1 MLDAWQPAGGSSGK
15 PSKRGQFSFMRIVRS
30 IPELRVALKA
40 VRESGQSIGL
50 VPTMGFLHEGHASLI
65 RQSTARCDTTVVTVF
80 VNPTQFCPGEDL
92 ERYPR
97 DLERDQ
103 NLCLKLGVGT
113 LFIPEPSEIY
123 PTGFATSIEVG
134 PMGDALCGR
143 FRPGHFRGV
152 ATIVTKLFNLVQPD
166 LAFFGQKDLQQT
178 SILRRVVKDLNL
190 PVDILVAPT
199 VREPDGL
206 ALSSRNAYL
215 SPQDRQT
222 ALGISRGLL
231 KAESLFQ
238 GGERDADTLAA
249 AVRQELQGMD
259 EIQYCEA
266 VDPLTLDTLAGPI
279 SRPAALCV
287 AVVLGGTRLIDNVLL
302 SPGGEGT
309 QFISHMESKDS

>member
-1 MLDAWQPAGGSSGK
+1 
-15 PSKRGQFSFMRIVRS
+15 MRIVRS

-65 RQSTARCDTTVVTVF
+65 RQSTARCDSTVVSVF
-80 VNPTQFCPGEDL
+80 VNPTQFGPSEDL
-92 ERYPR
+92 ARYPR

-103 NLCLKLGVGT
+103 NLCLRLGVAT
-113 LFIPEPSEIY
+113 LFMPDPAEIY
-123 PTGFATSIEVG
+123 PTGFSTSIEVG
-134 PMGDALCGR
+134 PMGDALCGH

-178 SILRRVVKDLNL
+178 SVIRRVVKDLNL

-199 VREPDGL
+199 VREADGM
-206 ALSSRNAYL
+206 ALSSRNGYL
-215 SPQDRQT
+215 SPVARQT
-222 ALGISRGLL
+222 ALGISRGLFA
-231 KAESLFQ
+231 AERRFQ
-238 GGERDADTLAA
+238 GGERDAATLVAT
-249 AVRQELQGMD
+249 VRQELQGMD

-266 VDPLTLDTLAGPI
+266 VDPLTMDSLAGSI

-287 AVVLGGTRLIDNVLL
+287 AVVLEGTRLIDNVLL
-302 SPGGEGT
+302 SPGGEAT
-309 QFISHMESKDS
+309 QFISHLESKDS

>member
-1 MLDAWQPAGGSSGK
+1 
-15 PSKRGQFSFMRIVRS
+15 MRIVRS

-65 RQSTARCDTTVVTVF
+65 RQSTARCDTTVVSVF
-80 VNPTQFCPGEDL
+80 VNPTQFGPGEDL
-92 ERYPR
+92 DRYPR

-103 NLCLKLGVGT
+103 NLCLKLGVGI

-134 PMGDALCGR
+134 PMGDALCGH

-152 ATIVTKLFNLVQPD
+152 ATVVTKLFNLVQPD

-178 SILRRVVKDLNL
+178 AVIRRVVKDLNL

-215 SPQDRQT
+215 APGARQT
-222 ALGISRGLL
+222 ALGISRGLRS
-231 KAESLFQ
+231 AEARFRD
-238 GGERDADTLAA
+238 GERDAAALVA
-249 AVRQELQGMD
+249 AVVAELKGFDQ
-259 EIQYCEA
+259 IQYCEA
-266 VDPLTLDTLAGPI
+266 VDPLTMDILAGPLT
-279 SRPAALCV
+279 RPTALCV
-287 AVVLGGTRLIDNVLL
+287 AVLLGGTRLIDNVIL
-302 SPGGEGT
+302 SPGFEGAH
-309 QFISHMESKDS
+309 FISHMENTES

>member
-1 MLDAWQPAGGSSGK
+1 
-15 PSKRGQFSFMRIVRS
+15 MRIVRS

-40 VRESGQSIGL
+40 VRDSGQSIGFG
-50 VPTMGFLHEGHASLI
+50 PTMGFLHEGHASLI
-65 RQSTARCDTTVVTVF
+65 RQSTARCDNPVVSVF
-80 VNPTQFCPGEDL
+80 VNPTQFGPGEDL
-92 ERYPR
+92 AKYPR

-103 NLCLKLGVGT
+103 NLCLRLGVGT
-113 LFIPEPSEIY
+113 LFMPEPAEIY

-134 PMGDALCGR
+134 PMGDALCGQ

-178 SILRRVVKDLNL
+178 SIIRRVVKDLNL

-206 ALSSRNAYL
+206 AMSSRNAYL
-215 SPQDRQT
+215 SPANRKR

-231 KAESLFQ
+231 EAEKRFKE
-238 GGERDADTLAA
+238 GERDAGTLV
-249 AVRQELQGMD
+249 AVARKALEGMD

-266 VDPLTLDTLAGPI
+266 VDPLTLDSLEGPI
-279 SRPAALCV
+279 TRPSALCV

-302 SPGGEGT
+302 APNGEST
-309 QFISHMESKDS
+309 QFISHLEAPVDKP

>member
-1 MLDAWQPAGGSSGK
+1 
-15 PSKRGQFSFMRIVRS
+15 MRIVRS

-40 VRESGQSIGL
+40 VRDSGQSIGL

-65 RQSTARCDTTVVTVF
+65 RQSTARCDTTVVSVF

-92 ERYPR
+92 AKYPR

-103 NLCLKLGVGT
+103 NLCLRLGVGT

-123 PTGFATSIEVG
+123 PTGFSTSIEVG

-143 FRPGHFRGV
+143 VRPGHFRGV
-152 ATIVTKLFNLVQPD
+152 ATVVTKLFNLVQPD

-178 SILRRVVKDLNL
+178 SIIRRVVKDLNL

-215 SPQDRQT
+215 GPQARQT
-222 ALGISRGLL
+222 ALGISRGLFA
-231 KAESLFQ
+231 AEARFR
-238 GGERDADTLAA
+238 GGERDAALLIAT
-249 AVRQELQGMD
+249 VRQELQGMD
-259 EIQYCEA
+259 VIQYCEA
-266 VDPLTLDTLAGPI
+266 VDPLTMDALSGPI
-279 SRPAALCV
+279 NRPAALCV
-287 AVVLGGTRLIDNVLL
+287 AVVLDGTRLIDNVLL
-302 SPGGEGT
+302 SPSGEAT
-309 QFISHMESKDS
+309 QFISHLESEGKP